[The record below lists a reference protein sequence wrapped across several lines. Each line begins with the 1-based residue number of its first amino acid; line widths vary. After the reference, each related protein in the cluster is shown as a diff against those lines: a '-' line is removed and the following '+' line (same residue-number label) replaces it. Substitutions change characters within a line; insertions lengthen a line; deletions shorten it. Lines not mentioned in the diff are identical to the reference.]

1 MKLKRRQI
9 LVQII
14 SFTIERGILRLTID
28 YAHCS
33 ALHCKKYNEHIMYI
47 FACVRKKQK
56 FTIGRY
62 LLYAF
67 K

>member
-33 ALHCKKYNEHIMYI
+33 ALHCKKHMYI